1 MKPYL
6 IPAESICYTEEIK
19 KSRFITYLAHTE
31 GIDAAKEY
39 IQSIKAQYPDAR
51 HHCWAF
57 VAGRPDDSQQLGFSD
72 DGEPTG
78 TAGKPIMAQL
88 LGSNLGE
95 ITCVVVR
102 YFGGIKLGT
111 GGLVKAYGNGAQQA
125 LKLLPTQTKAP
136 QKFFQLVCD
145 YAFINTVEQLVTQ
158 VNGMILHS
166 EYNESVSLRIAIPA
180 TLEQEVND
188 KLRDMSRGALELIP
202 ESE

>member
-6 IPAESICYTEEIK
+6 IPAETITFTEEIK
-19 KSRFITYLAHTE
+19 KSRFITYLAHTD
-31 GIDAAKEY
+31 GIDAAKDY

-95 ITCVVVR
+95 ITCVIVR

-125 LKLLPTQTKAP
+125 LKILPTQIKVP
-136 QKFFQLVCD
+136 QKVFDLVCD
-145 YAFINTVEQLVTQ
+145 YSLINAIEQLLTQ
-158 VNGMILHS
+158 VNGVILHS
-166 EYNESVSLRIAIPA
+166 DYNETVSLQIAIPA

-188 KLRDMSRGALELIP
+188 KLRDISRGALTLTP